1 MSNLN
6 GKVDLFL
13 AASNIRM
20 SIIESLYYAQSGHLG
35 PSLSIVEI
43 LAVLYLQELR
53 LGLPLRAQSP
63 NQRDVF
69 VLSKG
74 HAAPALYATLAEA
87 GLISKDVLKTLREI
101 ESPLQGHP
109 ERHRLPY
116 IDATTGSLGQGI
128 SIAQGYAMGQ
138 KLMKSKNRT
147 ICILGDGECQEGQ
160 VWETA
165 MSAPKFELDNLVC
178 IIDNNGFQNEE
189 AVEKT
194 MPIDTPPLKD
204 KWKAFGWMVET
215 IDGHDF
221 DQIQRAL
228 SRAGS
233 IKGMPTMIIAKTI
246 KGKGVSFAEG
256 NPVWHSKAIDQ
267 DSYAIAR
274 KELLV

>member
-1 MSNLN
+1 
-6 GKVDLFL
+6 
-13 AASNIRM
+13 
-20 SIIESLYYAQSGHLG
+20 
-35 PSLSIVEI
+35 
-43 LAVLYLQELR
+43 LYLQELK
-53 LGLPLRAQSP
+53 LGLPLPVENP

-87 GLISKDVLKTLREI
+87 GLISKNLLKTLRKI

-138 KLMKSKNRT
+138 KLMGSKNKAF
-147 ICILGDGECQEGQ
+147 CILGDGECQEGQ

-165 MSAPKFELDNLVC
+165 MSAPKFGLDNLVC
-178 IIDNNGFQNEE
+178 IIDKNGFQNEY

-204 KWKAFGWMVET
+204 KWEAFGWMVET
-215 IDGHDF
+215 VDGHDF
-221 DQIQRAL
+221 GQIQSAL
-228 SRAGS
+228 SKVGN
-233 IKGMPTMIIAKTI
+233 IKGVPTLIIARTI

-267 DSYAIAR
+267 ESYAIAS
-274 KELLV
+274 KELLI